1 MKFLSL
7 IHSRGYLKVN
17 ISKGG
22 DSLSYLPKNTV
33 KKEAVN
39 SISSVFSSDSF
50 SLIKK
55 KGFIIN
61 RFI

>member
-1 MKFLSL
+1 
-7 IHSRGYLKVN
+7 
-17 ISKGG
+17 
-22 DSLSYLPKNTV
+22 LSYLPKNAV
-33 KKEAVN
+33 NKEAVN
-39 SISSVFSSDSF
+39 SVSSSLHSSVSF

>member
-1 MKFLSL
+1 
-7 IHSRGYLKVN
+7 
-17 ISKGG
+17 
-22 DSLSYLPKNTV
+22 LSYLPKNAVINGTV
-33 KKEAVN
+33 NLK
-39 SISSVFSSDSF
+39 SSSDSSVSF

>member
-1 MKFLSL
+1 
-7 IHSRGYLKVN
+7 
-17 ISKGG
+17 
-22 DSLSYLPKNTV
+22 LSYLPKNAV
-33 KKEAVN
+33 IKGAVN
-39 SISSVFSSDSF
+39 PESSSRSSVSF

>member
-1 MKFLSL
+1 MLEK
-7 IHSRGYLKVN
+7 N

-22 DSLSYLPKNTV
+22 DSLSYLPKITV
-33 KKEAVN
+33 TKEAVK
-39 SISSVFSSDSF
+39 SVSTTCSLVSY

>member
-1 MKFLSL
+1 
-7 IHSRGYLKVN
+7 
-17 ISKGG
+17 
-22 DSLSYLPKNTV
+22 LSYLPKNAV
-33 KKEAVN
+33 NKEAVN
-39 SISSVFSSDSF
+39 SLSSSFSVVSF

>member
-1 MKFLSL
+1 LFKSF
-7 IHSRGYLKVN
+7 GYLKKN

-33 KKEAVN
+33 IKGAVN
-39 SISSVFSSDSF
+39 SVSSSHSTVSF

>member
-1 MKFLSL
+1 MVM
-7 IHSRGYLKVN
+7 LKK

-33 KKEAVN
+33 TKEAVK
-39 SISSVFSSDSF
+39 SVSSTCSLVSYSF
-50 SLIKK
+50 IKK

>member
-1 MKFLSL
+1 
-7 IHSRGYLKVN
+7 
-17 ISKGG
+17 
-22 DSLSYLPKNTV
+22 LSYLPKNAVT
-33 KKEAVN
+33 KEAVN
-39 SISSVFSSDSF
+39 SVSSPFSLVSF

>member
-1 MKFLSL
+1 MLWE
-7 IHSRGYLKVN
+7 N

-22 DSLSYLPKNTV
+22 DSLSYLPKITVTKETV
-33 KKEAVN
+33 K
-39 SISSVFSSDSF
+39 SVSTTCSLVSY

>member
-1 MKFLSL
+1 
-7 IHSRGYLKVN
+7 
-17 ISKGG
+17 
-22 DSLSYLPKNTV
+22 LSYLPKHAV
-33 KKEAVN
+33 IKGAVN
-39 SISSVFSSDSF
+39 SVFSSHSSVSF

>member
-1 MKFLSL
+1 MVMFK
-7 IHSRGYLKVN
+7 KN

-22 DSLSYLPKNTV
+22 DSLSYLPRTAV
-33 KKEAVN
+33 YQEAVN
-39 SISSVFSSDSF
+39 SVSTLNSLVSFFS
-50 SLIKK
+50 IKE

>member
-1 MKFLSL
+1 MFKK
-7 IHSRGYLKVN
+7 I
-17 ISKGG
+17 IIKGG

-33 KKEAVN
+33 IREAVN
-39 SISSVFSSDSF
+39 SISTF
-50 SLIKK
+50 SLVSHSIIKS

>member
-1 MKFLSL
+1 MYLVSL
-7 IHSRGYLKVN
+7 LNHLGYVEEN
-17 ISKGG
+17 IIKGG
-22 DSLSYLPKNTV
+22 DSLSYLPKITVTEETV
-33 KKEAVN
+33 K
-39 SISSVFSSDSF
+39 SVSTTCSLVSY

>member
-1 MKFLSL
+1 
-7 IHSRGYLKVN
+7 
-17 ISKGG
+17 
-22 DSLSYLPKNTV
+22 LSYLPKNAV

-39 SISSVFSSDSF
+39 LVSSPHSSVSF

>member
-1 MKFLSL
+1 
-7 IHSRGYLKVN
+7 
-17 ISKGG
+17 
-22 DSLSYLPKNTV
+22 LSYLPKNAVT
-33 KKEAVN
+33 KEAVN
-39 SISSVFSSDSF
+39 SVSSSISFVSF

>member
-1 MKFLSL
+1 LFNSFSYFK
-7 IHSRGYLKVN
+7 KN

-22 DSLSYLPKNTV
+22 DSLSYLPKNAV
-33 KKEAVN
+33 MKETVN
-39 SISSVFSSDSF
+39 SVSSSYSLVSF
-50 SLIKK
+50 SFIKK

>member
-1 MKFLSL
+1 
-7 IHSRGYLKVN
+7 
-17 ISKGG
+17 
-22 DSLSYLPKNTV
+22 LSYLPKNAV
-33 KKEAVN
+33 INEAVN
-39 SISSVFSSDSF
+39 SVSSSHSTVSF

>member
-1 MKFLSL
+1 
-7 IHSRGYLKVN
+7 
-17 ISKGG
+17 
-22 DSLSYLPKNTV
+22 LSYLPKNAV
-33 KKEAVN
+33 NKEAVN
-39 SISSVFSSDSF
+39 SVSSSISLVSF

>member
-1 MKFLSL
+1 MLEKIF
-7 IHSRGYLKVN
+7 
-17 ISKGG
+17 SKGG
-22 DSLSYLPKNTV
+22 DSLSYLPKITV
-33 KKEAVN
+33 TKEAVK
-39 SISSVFSSDSF
+39 SVSTTCSLVSY

>member
-1 MKFLSL
+1 
-7 IHSRGYLKVN
+7 
-17 ISKGG
+17 
-22 DSLSYLPKNTV
+22 LSYLPKNAV
-33 KKEAVN
+33 IKGAVN
-39 SISSVFSSDSF
+39 LVSSSHSSVPF